1 MALDNLLQP
10 THLLLV
16 LAIALVVLGPKRLP
30 ETGRSIGRAL
40 RSFKH
45 ALSEPHDEG
54 DHDEAPKP

>member
-1 MALDNLLQP
+1 
-10 THLLLV
+10 V

-45 ALSEPHDEG
+45 ALTEAQDE
-54 DHDEAPKP
+54 DDPPLSPPK